1 MQHDLIRVR
10 HMLAAAKEAIEFTAG
25 KSREDLEK
33 DRMLSLAII
42 KSIEIIGEAASKVT
56 ETFKTENISI
66 PWNDIIN
73 MRNRLIHAYFDVNL
87 DIVLQTIKTDL
98 PELIKALE
106 EIIPPEET

>member
-1 MQHDLIRVR
+1 
-10 HMLAAAKEAIEFTAG
+10 MLAAAKEVMEFEAG
-25 KSREDLEK
+25 KTRMDLEK
-33 DRMLSLAII
+33 DRLHMLAII

-56 ETFKTENISI
+56 ETFKTENSKI

-87 DIVLQTIKTDL
+87 DIVWQTVKTDL
-98 PELIKALE
+98 PDLIKALE

>member
-1 MQHDLIRVR
+1 M
-10 HMLAAAKEAIEFTAG
+10 
-25 KSREDLEK
+25 
-33 DRMLSLAII
+33 LAII

-56 ETFKTENISI
+56 EPFKTENSII

-87 DIVLQTIKTDL
+87 DIVWQTVKTDL
-98 PELIKALE
+98 PDLIKALE